1 MYIADGGEADTEG
14 DAYSASE
21 IASDSAKVRGAR
33 VEAVSA
39 LTVESF
45 VSVDERWRRS
55 GAGGD
60 GLGNTEGGERG
71 SDRCV
76 SRESTDGVRSR
87 GGLRAASKT
96 TGRGPSRARS
106 ASSPSLMLAGGDG
119 GGGPTGSKG
128 CCGCMATSPET
139 TCMTVVLWKSELAE
153 SEFESRPRASICTCL
168 GVVAAES
175 GVGVEGDALA
185 VKNEVPVVDATLSL
199 CDSVTIGAGPIAE
212 KRTGWR
218 DDRAVHCTFPS
229 GCAI

>member
-1 MYIADGGEADTEG
+1 
-14 DAYSASE
+14 
-21 IASDSAKVRGAR
+21 
-33 VEAVSA
+33 
-39 LTVESF
+39 
-45 VSVDERWRRS
+45 
-55 GAGGD
+55 
-60 GLGNTEGGERG
+60 
-71 SDRCV
+71 
-76 SRESTDGVRSR
+76 
-87 GGLRAASKT
+87 
-96 TGRGPSRARS
+96 
-106 ASSPSLMLAGGDG
+106 
-119 GGGPTGSKG
+119 
-128 CCGCMATSPET
+128 MATSPET